1 MTWQREGAEAGYC
14 FGLMP
19 QSTDFGG
26 ATQPDF
32 MTCLLQKWFLI
43 ILIDDTH
50 RSPMEQAECFE
61 MEFFRDFFRFT
72 KFKWPFIVDL
82 PIAELDLPMVCKA
95 RRAHHRDPP
104 AQQLSPT
111 GLRWSSLPPP
121 PQRAWRCQT
130 NSDGFIENGW
140 KWKWPFIVDLS
151 LKMDEHGHL

>member
-1 MTWQREGAEAGYC
+1 
-14 FGLMP
+14 MP

-26 ATQPDF
+26 ATQPDIF
-32 MTCLLQKWFLI
+32 IMMCLLQNWYLI
-43 ILIDDTH
+43 ILIDDKT

-61 MEFFRDFFRFT
+61 MEFFRDFFRF

-104 AQQLSPT
+104 AAQQLSPT

-121 PQRAWRCQT
+121 PQRA
-130 NSDGFIENGW
+130 
-140 KWKWPFIVDLS
+140 
-151 LKMDEHGHL
+151 